1 MSSSLRMEAEVLN
14 LRTRH
19 PFIISRGGQSDY
31 RTIWVRLVDHDGVEG
46 WGEAAPARIYG
57 ESTETVLASL
67 QNYAEHLSASPYH
80 LEDIERQWETQ
91 MRLNPA
97 ARCALSAALHD
108 LMGKKLGVPVYQ
120 LWGLN
125 PARAPRSTFTI
136 GIDTAEKLRQKVLEA
151 EEYPILKIK
160 LGTDRDLEILKT
172 IRELTPKELRV
183 DANTGWNTKQAIRM
197 LPVLEEFGVTVLE
210 QPLPADDL
218 DGLAQVT
225 RHSRI
230 PVIADE
236 SCLVAADI
244 PRLVGKVDGINI
256 KLAKCGS
263 LREALRMIAIARA
276 HHLMVMVGCMIES
289 SIAITAAAHFT
300 PLVDIVDLDGAALL
314 ANDPFQ
320 GATIAGGQVRL
331 PTGPGLGLSRR

>member
-1 MSSSLRMEAEVLN
+1 MEAEVLN

-67 QNYAEHLSASPYH
+67 QNYAEHLAASPFH

-125 PARAPRSTFTI
+125 PAKAPRSTFTI

-160 LGTDRDLEILKT
+160 LGTDRDVEILKT
-172 IRELTPKELRV
+172 IRDLTAKELRV

-314 ANDPFQ
+314 ANDPFA

>member
-1 MSSSLRMEAEVLN
+1 MASPVRLETEILE

-31 RTIWVRLVDHDGVEG
+31 RTVMVRLVDGDGLEG

-57 ESTETVLASL
+57 ESTQTVLAAL
-67 QNYAEHLSASPYH
+67 KNYAEHLPADPLH
-80 LEDIERQWETQ
+80 LEDTERQWDKL

-108 LMGKKLGVPVYQ
+108 LAGKRLGIPVYR
-120 LWGLN
+120 LWGLD
-125 PARAPRSTFTI
+125 PAKAPRSTFTI
-136 GIDTAEKLRQKVLEA
+136 GIDTVEKLRQKVGEA
-151 EEYPILKIK
+151 SEYPVLKIK
-160 LGTDRDLEILKT
+160 LGTDRDIEILRT
-172 IRELTPKELRV
+172 IRELTDKELRV
-183 DANTGWNTKQAIRM
+183 DANTGWNTRQAIGM

-225 RHSRI
+225 RASRI

-263 LREALRMIAIARA
+263 LREAIRMIAVARA
-276 HHLMVMVGCMIES
+276 HHMMVMVGCMIES

-314 ANDPFQ
+314 ANDPFT
-320 GATIAGGQVRL
+320 GATIAGGQVSL
-331 PTGPGLGLSRR
+331 PTGPGLGLARR